1 MKRYA
6 LVVAVAV
13 LAAACGD
20 SPTDPSDGPVV
31 FTSALA
37 ASNEV
42 PPVTNADRD
51 ARGTVTITF
60 SVPRDSA
67 GVVTGPGTVNFSA
80 QMSAFP
86 PGTVA
91 RAAHI
96 HPGAAGVNGSPLV
109 NTPLS
114 PATAITLADGTGS
127 MNFSDVPISQADAQA
142 IVSNPAGYYFNIH
155 TNLTPG
161 GAIRGQLVKQ

>member
-13 LAAACGD
+13 LGAACGD
-20 SPTDPSDGPVV
+20 SPTDPSEGPVV
-31 FTSALA
+31 FTSSLA

-60 SVPRDSA
+60 NVPRDSA

-80 QMSAFP
+80 QMSGFP
-86 PGTVA
+86 PGSVA

-114 PATAITLADGTGS
+114 PATAITLGDGTGS
-127 MNFSDVPISQADAQA
+127 LNFSDVQISQADAQA
-142 IVSNPAGYYFNIH
+142 IVNNPAGYYFNIH